1 MLNYLSVKL
10 TRPHEKPPLRV
21 VFRSIF
27 SILIW
32 AILIPLLVQFLHH
45 EVKPIFAKGLESGFL
60 SKPFYKSGTY
70 GIIRFDK
77 RSSVPRP
84 RESFISVSSKRPH
97 LRAIVGAVHR
107 RCHVTSGFYSEI
119 NVLGIA
125 ADANLVAANFSS
137 AKNANESS
145 CL

>member
-1 MLNYLSVKL
+1 MSNYLSVKL

-77 RSSVPRP
+77 SSSVPRL
-84 RESFISVSSKRPH
+84 RELFVSVSPERPH
-97 LRAIVGAVHR
+97 LRAVIRPVDTGGDIAIPLFLLLLSQLIFMLFPAF
-107 RCHVTSGFYSEI
+107 TSSE
-119 NVLGIA
+119 
-125 ADANLVAANFSS
+125 
-137 AKNANESS
+137 
-145 CL
+145 